1 VCPAS
6 SYEPFYRRLTDGPVR
21 YLFWPFGQVW
31 GLAAAVKRWIY
42 SSDGP
47 LEPKWL
53 PVPVISVGNIAMG
66 GTGKS
71 SFVVYLVQLLQTT
84 GRTVAV
90 LSRGYGR
97 TSGGT
102 VVVSKPGSGLLVP
115 PEKSGDEPA
124 MLARALP
131 DACVVVGSDRYSA
144 GLVAV
149 DELGAEVA
157 VLDDGFQHICLARD
171 LDVVLVDTSR
181 PPEWPFPAG
190 LAREGVDALFYAGV
204 VCFSK
209 VNVGKYTDVW
219 EEVVNR
225 YARKAI
231 RMTAGHYPTAVR
243 ELGDDRPL
251 SLAEIKGRRVLALA
265 GVGDFVGFISSLEKV
280 GAVVAAR
287 RPFPDHHIYTKNELA
302 AIARAAF
309 AADCVAIVT
318 TGKDEAR
325 IPGWKSRIPVYVL
338 DVRIEVTAGEP
349 ELEGALLKALG
360 DTLHGG

>member
-1 VCPAS
+1 MSPAS

-21 YLFWPFGQVW
+21 FLLWPLGQVW
-31 GLAAAVKRWIY
+31 GLAAAVRRWVY

-47 LEPKWL
+47 LEPKRL
-53 PVPVISVGNIAMG
+53 PVPVVSIGNISMG

-71 SFVVYLVQLLQTT
+71 SFVVYMVRLLQTT
-84 GRTVAV
+84 GLNVAV

-97 TSGGT
+97 TSSGT
-102 VVVSKPGSGLLVP
+102 VVVSKPGEGLVVP

-149 DELGAEVA
+149 EELGAEVV
-157 VLDDGFQHICLARD
+157 VLDDGFQHINLARD

-181 PPEWPFPAG
+181 PPDWPFPAG
-190 LAREGVDALFYAGV
+190 LGREGVDALYYADA
-204 VCFSK
+204 VCYSK
-209 VNVGKYTDVW
+209 TNLGKYMDVW
-219 EEVVNR
+219 QGIVER

-231 RMTAGHYPTAVR
+231 KVAAGHYPTAVR

-251 SLAEIKGRRVLALA
+251 SLAEIKDRRVLALA
-265 GVGDFVGFISSLEKV
+265 GVGDFAGFISSIEDV
-280 GAVVAAR
+280 GAVVAVR
-287 RPFPDHHIYTKNELA
+287 RPFPDHHIYTKSELA
-302 AIARAAF
+302 AVERAAF
-309 AADCVAIVT
+309 AADCIGVVT
-318 TGKDEAR
+318 TAKDEAR
-325 IPGWKSRIPVYVL
+325 ISKWKSRIPVYVL
-338 DVRIEVTAGEP
+338 DVKTEVTAGEP

-360 DTLHGG
+360 GTLHS